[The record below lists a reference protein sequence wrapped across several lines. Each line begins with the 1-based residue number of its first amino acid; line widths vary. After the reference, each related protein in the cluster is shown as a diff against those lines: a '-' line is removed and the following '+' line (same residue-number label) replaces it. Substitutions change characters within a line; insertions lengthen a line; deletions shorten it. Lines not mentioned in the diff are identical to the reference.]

1 MARWL
6 RYLEIAVQAYRQ
18 FSIQHHGWLLT
29 SCDSSAEDARGL
41 TSHTGVV
48 IKSESRV
55 GVGLC
60 LIHSWAGPTGKLP
73 RSALPLATESVLQ
86 YQASAQARSAEGGAC
101 VLRSAPRH
109 GFPAPSPV
117 AAVAPVRAPASA
129 RSVCGP
135 DPIIPLIPE
144 QLKVTVSCAL
154 HAAPASEGF
163 CRVSDYL
170 HETALFFFEAGSP
183 LVCCPAWF

>member
-1 MARWL
+1 MRT
-6 RYLEIAVQAYRQ
+6 
-18 FSIQHHGWLLT
+18 HT
-29 SCDSSAEDARGL
+29 SVL
-41 TSHTGVV
+41 

-60 LIHSWAGPTGKLP
+60 LIHSWAGSTGKLP

-101 VLRSAPRH
+101 VLRSAPRD

-117 AAVAPVRAPASA
+117 AVAPVRAPASA

-154 HAAPASEGF
+154 HAAPASSEGF

-170 HETALFFFEAGSP
+170 HETALFLKQGLLWYAALPGFNFLPFP
-183 LVCCPAWF
+183 LTPS